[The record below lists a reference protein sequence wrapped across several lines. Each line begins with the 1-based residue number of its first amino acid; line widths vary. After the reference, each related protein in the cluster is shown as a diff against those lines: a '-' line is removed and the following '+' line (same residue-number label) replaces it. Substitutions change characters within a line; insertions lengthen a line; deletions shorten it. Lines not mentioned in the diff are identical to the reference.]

1 MATNDLVMP
10 NAGEKISDKDFVRLV
25 NRAQA
30 IVIYL
35 QSLDL
40 PVDVMDKLVHV
51 NEDLQTA
58 MRRKMG
64 R

>member
-1 MATNDLVMP
+1 MAADELVMP
-10 NAGEKISDKDFVRLV
+10 NTGEKISDRDFVRLV

-40 PVDVMDKLVHV
+40 PVDVVDKLVHA
-51 NEDLQTA
+51 NDDLQTA

>member
-1 MATNDLVMP
+1 MTANDLVMP
-10 NAGEKISDKDFVRLV
+10 NAGEKISDRDFVRLV